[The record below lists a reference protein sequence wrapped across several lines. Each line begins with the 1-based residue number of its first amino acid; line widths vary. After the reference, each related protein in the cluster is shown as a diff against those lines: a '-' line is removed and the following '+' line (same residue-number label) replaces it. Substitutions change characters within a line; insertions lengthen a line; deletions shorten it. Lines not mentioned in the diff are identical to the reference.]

1 MDFWTAMGMVC
12 VPVETYASLPPAGRN
27 SLMKLPTGIPPAL
40 PNIWVKAPAIS
51 SSANT
56 VITAVWGKSGTE
68 VTPDYAT
75 DDPVWAENFG
85 GVWHFNSE
93 STLFPDSSPNS
104 NHATRNSVAVSNSSQ
119 IGRGASFTGTEFADV
134 AFSESLNTENFTI
147 SIWAKRASGSGTGY
161 RSPFT
166 ARQDQG
172 SGLTY
177 GFMVYSQAGNYRF
190 WTGKGVSGGS
200 WHTSPTVSHSDNTW
214 DHIAITHDG
223 SSKKI
228 WKNGSLS
235 NTATGNPLYGE
246 NFLYGLRIGAGANE
260 NPTGQYFWQ
269 GELDE
274 MRHSSVARSAD
285 WIEAEFDNQK
295 SSGSKLV
302 SYGAITGPRII
313 TSPLTATGTFN
324 SSFSY
329 TLTATDS
336 SNISSR
342 VFYGL
347 PQGLDFNDNGQIY
360 GTPTVAGNYQVALVV
375 NYNNDDGST
384 TDSDSLNDKLGN
396 SDPMDLN
403 AILLNLSIAS
413 LPPTIDTLAATSVSA
428 TRANFE
434 GNVTSTGGQSP
445 QVIIYYGTT
454 DQGTNPRLLGLY
466 PEYWKPAGRSILHND
481 R

>member
-1 MDFWTAMGMVC
+1 M
-12 VPVETYASLPPAGRN
+12 
-27 SLMKLPTGIPPAL
+27 
-40 PNIWVKAPAIS
+40 
-51 SSANT
+51 
-56 VITAVWGKSGTE
+56 
-68 VTPDYAT
+68 
-75 DDPVWAENFG
+75 FG

-285 WIEAEFDNQK
+285 WIKAEYDNQK
-295 SSGSKLV
+295 SS
-302 SYGAITGPRII
+302 P
-313 TSPLTATGTFN
+313 
-324 SSFSY
+324 
-329 TLTATDS
+329 
-336 SNISSR
+336 
-342 VFYGL
+342 
-347 PQGLDFNDNGQIY
+347 
-360 GTPTVAGNYQVALVV
+360 
-375 NYNNDDGST
+375 
-384 TDSDSLNDKLGN
+384 KLGKLRVHHR
-396 SDPMDLN
+396 SADHH
-403 AILLNLSIAS
+403 
-413 LPPTIDTLAATSVSA
+413 LPAHRHGYLQQCFQLHPYRIRQFQYIQPGTL
-428 TRANFE
+428 
-434 GNVTSTGGQSP
+434 
-445 QVIIYYGTT
+445 
-454 DQGTNPRLLGLY
+454 
-466 PEYWKPAGRSILHND
+466 WPA
-481 R
+481 